1 MLRRIIAYVLVALGV
16 VVIAAAIASATVWK
30 SSDSVAATL
39 ESGDVALVVT
49 APGVLDMVADQV
61 TVTATAPEGS
71 PVTLAIGRDTDV
83 AGWVGDAAHVQVTGL
98 GSWTSLS
105 SEVVDGAAEAPSPA
119 GSDMWVAEETGTG
132 EVTLSW
138 TQADGRWSLLA
149 ATDGTAPAPTITL
162 TWPQDV
168 RTPFLVPGIVLG
180 GILLVAGLAMIVLRT
195 LEKREAARKEA
206 SREER
211 RARGEP
217 VTGEMPAVREDVP
230 GPETTNESTA
240 QEDSSAREPEPPA
253 PEGSPDG
260 DPDGSPEGG
269 RTANTSAAGAEE
281 VAPSAVRARPLTR
294 REMRA
299 AAKAAAAAAA
309 AAAAEQGAGDAAP
322 ASAEPQVPPTPASPW
337 RVAWGMAEADEGHA
351 SRPAEPGETG
361 SAPSESTQQSSSE
374 APTEGTTDTE
384 GEK

>member
-1 MLRRIIAYVLVALGV
+1 VLRRIIAYVLVALGV
-16 VVIAAAIASATVWK
+16 VVIAVAIASATVWK
-30 SSDSVAATL
+30 SSDSVTATL
-39 ESGDVALVVT
+39 ESGEVALVVT
-49 APGVLDMVADQV
+49 DPGVLDMVADQV

-105 SEVVDGAAEAPSPA
+105 SEDVDGAAEAPSPA
-119 GSDMWVAEETGTG
+119 GSDMWVVEETGTG

-138 TQADGRWSLLA
+138 TQTDGRWSLLA

-168 RTPFLVPGIVLG
+168 RTPFLVPGLVLG

-195 LEKREAARKEA
+195 LEKRETARKEA
-206 SREER
+206 SREAR

-230 GPETTNESTA
+230 GGESTNEPTA
-240 QEDSSAREPEPPA
+240 QEDSSARGPGPSGPEAGPDSGLDSKEP
-253 PEGSPDG
+253 D
-260 DPDGSPEGG
+260 
-269 RTANTSAAGAEE
+269 TSEK
-281 VAPSAVRARPLTR
+281 APSAVAAEAVPAAVPARPLTR
-294 REMRA
+294 RELRMA
-299 AAKAAAAAAA
+299 ARAAA
-309 AAAAEQGAGDAAP
+309 AAAAEQGAGD
-322 ASAEPQVPPTPASPW
+322 SAVPPTEPQVPPTPASPW
-337 RVAWGMAEADEGHA
+337 RVAWGMAEVGEGGG
-351 SRPAEPGETG
+351 SRPAEPGDAG
-361 SAPSESTQQSSSE
+361 SAASESTEQPSSE
-374 APTEGTTDTE
+374 APTEGTAGSE

>member
-30 SSDSVAATL
+30 SSDSVVATL
-39 ESGDVALVVT
+39 ESGEVALVVT
-49 APGVLDMVADQV
+49 EPGVLDMVADEV

-98 GSWTSLS
+98 GSWASLS
-105 SEVVDGAAEAPSPA
+105 SEDVDGAAEAPSPA

-132 EVTLSW
+132 EVSLSW
-138 TQADGRWSLLA
+138 TQTDGRWSLLA
-149 ATDGTAPAPTITL
+149 ATDGTAPAPAITL

-168 RTPFLVPGIVLG
+168 RTPFLVPGLVLG

-195 LEKREAARKEA
+195 LEEREAARKEA

-217 VTGEMPAVREDVP
+217 VTGEMPAVREEAP
-230 GPETTNESTA
+230 GAESDDESTA
-240 QEDSSAREPEPPA
+240 QEDSSAREQGPSGAEVSTDSSTESGPTQNAPPA
-253 PEGSPDG
+253 G
-260 DPDGSPEGG
+260 
-269 RTANTSAAGAEE
+269 AAEA
-281 VAPSAVRARPLTR
+281 VPAAPARPLTR
-294 REMRA
+294 RELRMAVKAVA
-299 AAKAAAAAAA
+299 AAE
-309 AAAAEQGAGDAAP
+309 AEQGAGDTAVP
-322 ASAEPQVPPTPASPW
+322 PTEPQVPPTPASPW
-337 RVAWGMAEADEGHA
+337 RVAWGMAEVGEGGEP
-351 SRPAEPGETG
+351 RPAGPGDAG
-361 SAPSESTQQSSSE
+361 SAAGESAEQPSSE
-374 APTEGTTDTE
+374 VPTEGTADTE

>member
-1 MLRRIIAYVLVALGV
+1 VLRRIIAYVLVALGV

-30 SSDSVAATL
+30 SSDSVVATL
-39 ESGDVALVVT
+39 ESGEVALVVT
-49 APGVLDMVADQV
+49 EPGVLDMVADEV

-105 SEVVDGAAEAPSPA
+105 SEDVDGAAEAPSPA

-132 EVTLSW
+132 EVSLSW
-138 TQADGRWSLLA
+138 TQTDGRWSLLA
-149 ATDGTAPAPTITL
+149 ATDGTAPAPAITL

-168 RTPFLVPGIVLG
+168 RTPFLVPGLVLG

-217 VTGEMPAVREDVP
+217 VTGEMPAIREDAS
-230 GPETTNESTA
+230 GAESGDESTA
-240 QEDSSAREPEPPA
+240 QEDSSAREQGPSGEEASPDSSREPGPAEKAPPA
-253 PEGSPDG
+253 G
-260 DPDGSPEGG
+260 
-269 RTANTSAAGAEE
+269 AAETVPAS
-281 VAPSAVRARPLTR
+281 VPTRPLTR
-294 REMRA
+294 RELRMA
-299 AAKAAAAAAA
+299 ARAAA
-309 AAAAEQGAGDAAP
+309 AAAAEQGAGDAAVP
-322 ASAEPQVPPTPASPW
+322 ATEPQVPPTPASPW
-337 RVAWGMAEADEGHA
+337 RVAWGMAEVGEGGE
-351 SRPAEPGETG
+351 SRPAGPGDAG
-361 SAPSESTQQSSSE
+361 SAAGASAEQPSSE
-374 APTEGTTDTE
+374 VPTEGTADTE

>member
-16 VVIAAAIASATVWK
+16 VVIAVAIASATVWK

-39 ESGDVALVVT
+39 ESGELALVAT
-49 APGVLDMVADQV
+49 DAGVLDMVADQV
-61 TVTATAPEGS
+61 TVTATAPEGT

-98 GSWTSLS
+98 DSWTSLS
-105 SEVVDGAAEAPSPA
+105 SEDVDGAAEAPSPA

-138 TQADGRWSLLA
+138 TQTDGRWSLLA

-168 RTPFLVPGIVLG
+168 RTPFLVPGLVLG

-217 VTGEMPAVREDVP
+217 VTGEMPAVREDAP
-230 GPETTNESTA
+230 AAETDGSTA
-240 QEDSSAREPEPPA
+240 QEDSSAREPGPSGPAASPDSGLAGNAEPDPTEKAPPA
-253 PEGSPDG
+253 G
-260 DPDGSPEGG
+260 
-269 RTANTSAAGAEE
+269 AAEA
-281 VAPSAVRARPLTR
+281 APPALPTRPLTR
-294 REMRA
+294 RELRM
-299 AAKAAAAAAA
+299 AAKAAA
-309 AAAAEQGAGDAAP
+309 AAAAEQGAGDAAVP
-322 ASAEPQVPPTPASPW
+322 PTEPQVPPTPASPW
-337 RVAWGMAEADEGHA
+337 RVAWGMAEVGEGGE
-351 SRPAEPGETG
+351 SRPSGSDEAG
-361 SAPSESTQQSSSE
+361 SAVGDSTETPSSE

>member
-30 SSDSVAATL
+30 SSDSVVATL
-39 ESGDVALVVT
+39 ESGEVALVVT
-49 APGVLDMVADQV
+49 EPGVLDMVADEV

-105 SEVVDGAAEAPSPA
+105 SEDVDGAAEAPSPA

-132 EVTLSW
+132 EVSLSW
-138 TQADGRWSLLA
+138 TQTDGRWSLLA
-149 ATDGTAPAPTITL
+149 ATDGTAPAPAITL

-168 RTPFLVPGIVLG
+168 RTPFLVPGLVLG

-217 VTGEMPAVREDVP
+217 VTGEMPAIREDAS
-230 GPETTNESTA
+230 GAESGDESTA
-240 QEDSSAREPEPPA
+240 QEDSSAREQGPSGEEASPDSSREPGPAEKAPPA
-253 PEGSPDG
+253 G
-260 DPDGSPEGG
+260 
-269 RTANTSAAGAEE
+269 AAETVPAS
-281 VAPSAVRARPLTR
+281 VPTRPLTR
-294 REMRA
+294 RELRMA
-299 AAKAAAAAAA
+299 ARAAA
-309 AAAAEQGAGDAAP
+309 AAAAEQGAGDAAVP
-322 ASAEPQVPPTPASPW
+322 ATEPQVPPTPASPW
-337 RVAWGMAEADEGHA
+337 RVAWGMAEVGEGGE
-351 SRPAEPGETG
+351 SRPAGPGDAG
-361 SAPSESTQQSSSE
+361 SAAGESAEQPSSE
-374 APTEGTTDTE
+374 VPTEGTADTE

>member
-30 SSDSVAATL
+30 SSDSVVATL
-39 ESGDVALVVT
+39 ESGEVALVVT
-49 APGVLDMVADQV
+49 EPGVLDMVADEV

-105 SEVVDGAAEAPSPA
+105 SEDVDGAAEAPSPA

-132 EVTLSW
+132 EVSLSW
-138 TQADGRWSLLA
+138 TQTDGRWSLLA
-149 ATDGTAPAPTITL
+149 ATDGTAPAPAITL

-168 RTPFLVPGIVLG
+168 RTPFLVPGLVLG

-217 VTGEMPAVREDVP
+217 VTGEMPAVREEAP
-230 GPETTNESTA
+230 GAESGDESTA
-240 QEDSSAREPEPPA
+240 QEDSSAREQGPSGAEVSTDSSTESGPTQNVPPA
-253 PEGSPDG
+253 G
-260 DPDGSPEGG
+260 
-269 RTANTSAAGAEE
+269 AAEA
-281 VAPSAVRARPLTR
+281 VPAAPARPLTR
-294 REMRA
+294 RELRMA
-299 AAKAAAAAAA
+299 VKAAAAAE
-309 AAAAEQGAGDAAP
+309 AEQGAGDTAVP
-322 ASAEPQVPPTPASPW
+322 PTEPQVPPTPASPW
-337 RVAWGMAEADEGHA
+337 RVAWGMAEVGEGGEP
-351 SRPAEPGETG
+351 RPAGSGDAG
-361 SAPSESTQQSSSE
+361 SAAGESAEQPSSE
-374 APTEGTTDTE
+374 VPTEGTADTE